1 MKYLLDTNICIYT
14 IRQKPAQVLEQF
26 QKHTVG
32 DIGISSITAAELWYG
47 VGKSKQKKQNE
58 KALRQFLFPL
68 EIVRFNSQAAEAYG
82 IIRALLERQGKPIDP
97 LDTLIA
103 AQAVSMG
110 TILVT
115 NNEKEFK
122 KVPRLQI
129 ENWAA
134 TGA

>member
-26 QKHTVG
+26 HKLTPG

-47 VGKSKQKKQNE
+47 VEKSKGGEKNK
-58 KALRQFLFPL
+58 KALEKFMFPL
-68 EIVRFNSQAAEAYG
+68 EIIPFDAPAAMAYG
-82 IIRALLERQGKPIDP
+82 VIRSLLESQGKPIGP

-103 AQAVSMG
+103 AHALSIG
-110 TILVT
+110 AILVT

-122 KVPRLQI
+122 RIPRLQI
-129 ENWAA
+129 ENWA
-134 TGA
+134 TT

>member
-14 IRQKPAQVLEQF
+14 IRKRPVRVLKQF
-26 QKHTVG
+26 QEHDLG
-32 DIGISSITAAELWYG
+32 EIGISSITAAELWYG
-47 VGKSKQKKQNE
+47 VGKSKQKEQNE

-68 EIVRFNSQAAEAYG
+68 EIVPFDSRAAETYG
-82 IIRALLERQGKPIDP
+82 VIRALLENQGKPIDP
-97 LDTLIA
+97 LDILIA

-122 KVPRLQI
+122 HIPRLQI
-129 ENWAA
+129 ENWA
-134 TGA
+134 TTKI